1 MRVIIIR
8 RNNIYKTIENIRIT
22 IIMLKKQKKKTD
34 INRDEK

>member
-8 RNNIYKTIENIRIT
+8 RNNIYKTIENLRIT

-34 INRDEK
+34 KNRAEK